1 MGGVLWVGCNKV
13 SVFLDELHA
22 VRHKDSRHLG
32 ELSLLLGVE
41 QVVVHGV
48 GQLLQD
54 GIEHP
59 VVQREVTV
67 GVAEHQPASQSCVC
81 TGQLALE
88 IKCSVCSKH
97 TVE

>member
-1 MGGVLWVGCNKV
+1 M
-13 SVFLDELHA
+13 FLDELHA

-32 ELSLLLGVE
+32 ELALLLRVE

-81 TGQLALE
+81 AGQLALE
-88 IKCSVCSKH
+88 ISVLCAQNILL
-97 TVE
+97 VRNLFEGI